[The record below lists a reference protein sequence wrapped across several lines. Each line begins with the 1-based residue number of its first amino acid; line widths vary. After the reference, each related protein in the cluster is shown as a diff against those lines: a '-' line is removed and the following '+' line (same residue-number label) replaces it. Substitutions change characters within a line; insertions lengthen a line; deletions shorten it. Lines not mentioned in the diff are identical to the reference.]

1 MKNSSR
7 NYKQDLVK
15 RYNRCRT
22 LIALNEEYLNNYR
35 DLMTEDA
42 IEVMQHE
49 LDHLRIDLMNIRAEA
64 ERNGVILP

>member
-22 LIALNEEYLNNYR
+22 LIALNEEYLENYR
-35 DLMTEDA
+35 EMMTEDA

-49 LDHLRIDLMNIRAEA
+49 IDHLRIELIAIQEEA
-64 ERNGVILP
+64 KRNGVIL